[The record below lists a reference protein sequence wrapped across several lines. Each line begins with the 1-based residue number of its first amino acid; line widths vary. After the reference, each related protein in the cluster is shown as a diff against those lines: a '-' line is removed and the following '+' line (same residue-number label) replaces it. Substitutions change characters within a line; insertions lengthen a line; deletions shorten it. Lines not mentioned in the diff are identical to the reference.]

1 MKMFKKVLSAVTAS
15 ALTLTMAAGGAAMF
29 GSVSA
34 ADMTAIELVDD
45 MGNGWNL
52 GNTFDCWGN
61 ITWTDQTWTAW
72 GNKDEYLTQALF
84 TSIKNSGFDSVRIPI
99 TWANWTDSSSFDI
112 DDTYLAKIKTMVDYC
127 YANDMYVII
136 NMHWDWVS
144 DGSQWLNKGSGA
156 KTQFLTMWTE
166 IANYFKD
173 YDNHLVFEDMNEVTF
188 DYATLNDFN
197 ASFVDTIRA
206 TGGNNADRLLLL
218 AGSNTNQQQTC
229 NSQFVVPDDDMVAVS
244 IHYYTPPQWCVA
256 EPGASWGYNNT
267 WNIDTEAKAVYDDFN
282 EMANYFVTQGVPVII
297 GEYGVLNYHNNAK
310 VNKSASD
317 IADYLKTVASAGLQT
332 KGIATFLWDDSTGQH
347 QCFDRSTLSWY
358 DKEVQQVYADLANSG
373 ADVPDG
379 LILTDRV
386 TYTKDTLEALDD
398 ADCYN
403 IDLKPYK
410 DLNVKITDVIVEGSV
425 TSSAGSN
432 SFSGG
437 GVVAFNGFL
446 DGGDETTRTYCTE
459 EWFFDA
465 SNFSCI
471 TNMDGVCSIKD
482 DAGVAADHEY
492 EMEFDFLNINTW
504 WTWSATSGDTV
515 DIEIDEVTL
524 IFDQKIYVDAESG
537 VVIPEETEPSTE
549 ETTEAP
555 TTEEPT
561 TEAPTTEPSSEGTD
575 ATGNGDVNC
584 DGSVDILD
592 VIALNKA
599 LLIGEPISEQGA
611 KNADVDLDGTPT
623 ANDTL
628 TILKYTIKLVSALPV
643 VK

>member
-15 ALTLTMAAGGAAMF
+15 ALTLSMAAGSAAMF
-29 GSVSA
+29 TTTA

-72 GNKDEYLTQALF
+72 GNKDEYLTEALF
-84 TSIKNSGFDSVRIPI
+84 TSIKNSGFNSVRIPI

-112 DDTYLAKIKTMVDYC
+112 DDSYLAKIKTMVDYC
-127 YANDMYVII
+127 YENDMYVII

-144 DGSQWLNKGSGA
+144 DGSQWLNQGSGA

-173 YDNHLVFEDMNEVTF
+173 YDNKLVFEDMNEVTF

-197 ASFVDTIRA
+197 ASFVDTVRA

-218 AGSNTNQQQTC
+218 AGSNTNQEATC

-256 EPGASWGYNNT
+256 EPGASWGYSST
-267 WNIDTEAKAVYDDFN
+267 WGTDAEVKAVYDDFN

-297 GEYGVLNYHNNAK
+297 GEYGVLNYYKDAK
-310 VNKSASD
+310 LTDKSAAD
-317 IADYLKTVASAGLQT
+317 IANYLKTVASAGLQT
-332 KGIATFLWDDSTGQH
+332 TGIATFLWDDSTGQH
-347 QCFDRSTLSWY
+347 QCFDRATLSWY
-358 DKEVQQVYADLANSG
+358 DEEVKQVYADLANEG
-373 ADVPDG
+373 VDVPDG
-379 LILTDRV
+379 LVLTDRV

-410 DLNVKITDVIVEGSV
+410 DLNVKITDVVVEGSV

-437 GVVAFNGFL
+437 GVIAFNGFL

-459 EWFFDA
+459 DWFFDA

-482 DAGVAADHEY
+482 ADGVAADHEY
-492 EMEFDFLNINTW
+492 ELEFDFMNINTW

-515 DIEIDEVTL
+515 DIEIDQVTL
-524 IFDQKIYVDAESG
+524 IFDQKIYVDAETG
-537 VVIPEETEPSTE
+537 VVIPDDTEPTETTEPS
-549 ETTEAP
+549 ETT
-555 TTEEPT
+555 EPT
-561 TEAPTTEPSSEGTD
+561 TETTESTEDSSAAD
-575 ATGNGDVNC
+575 VVAGDVNG
-584 DGSVDILD
+584 DAAVDILD
-592 VIALNKA
+592 VLTLNKN
-599 LLIGEPISEQGA
+599 LLA
-611 KNADVDLDGTPT
+611 GTPLT
-623 ANDTL
+623 EEGKKAADIDGDGAPSSSDAL
-628 TILKYTIKLVSALPV
+628 TILKFTIGLIESLG
-643 VK
+643 

>member
-1 MKMFKKVLSAVTAS
+1 MKMFKKVLSAITAS
-15 ALTLTMAAGGAAMF
+15 AVTLTMAAGGAAMF
-29 GSVSA
+29 STSA

-112 DDTYLAKIKTMVDYC
+112 DDSYLAKIKTMVDYC

-156 KTQFLTMWTE
+156 KEQFLTMWKE

-197 ASFVDTIRA
+197 ASFVDAVRA

-256 EPGASWGYNNT
+256 EPGASWGYSDT
-267 WNIDTEAKAVYDDFN
+267 WDINSEAKAVYDDFN
-282 EMANYFVTQGVPVII
+282 EMANYFVTKGVPVII
-297 GEYGVLNYHNNAK
+297 GEYGVLNYYNNAK
-310 VNKSASD
+310 VGKSASD

-347 QCFDRSTLSWY
+347 QCFDRATLSWY
-358 DKEVQQVYADLANSG
+358 DKEVQQVYADLANEG

-379 LILTDRV
+379 LLLTDRV
-386 TYTKDTLEALDD
+386 TYTKDTMEALDD

-410 DLNVKITDVIVEGSV
+410 DLNVKITDVVVEGSI
-425 TSSAGSN
+425 TSANN
-432 SFSGG
+432 STQFSGG

-446 DGGDETTRTYCTE
+446 DGGDETTRSYCTE
-459 EWFFDA
+459 EWYFDA

-471 TNMDGVCSIKD
+471 TNMDGVCSID
-482 DAGVAADHEY
+482 DVEHDY

-504 WTWSATSGDTV
+504 WTWSASTGDTV
-515 DIEIDEVTL
+515 DIEIDKVTL
-524 IFDQKIYVDAESG
+524 IFDQKIYVDASTG
-537 VVIPEETEPSTE
+537 VVVPEETEPTE
-549 ETTEAP
+549 TETQPTE
-555 TTEEPT
+555 TETEPT
-561 TEAPTTEPSSEGTD
+561 ETETQPTETETQPSSETP
-575 ATGNGDVNC
+575 ASGNGDVNC

-592 VIALNKA
+592 VIKLNKV
-599 LLIGEPISEQGA
+599 LLAGESLTEDGRA
-611 KNADVDLDGTPT
+611 NADVDRDGTPT
-623 ANDTL
+623 SADALN
-628 TILKYTIKLVSALPV
+628 ILKYTIKLVPALPV
-643 VK
+643 A